1 MVLSSGIKHISSYA
15 LTVEP
20 KTALESLI
28 KKGMIEDVSDLQ
40 AQEQFYILVEE
51 LSKHNFTHY
60 ELSNFAKD
68 GAFSINNSSYWQGKS
83 YLGVGPSAH
92 SFNGKQRSWNVKNNS
107 KYISAI
113 RQNKLPIERELLSI
127 TDQYNEYVM
136 TGLRTIWGVSL
147 EKVTKEFGKEY
158 HTYLLLQSEK
168 YRAEELLY
176 IEDEKLKTTQKGKF
190 LSDGISA
197 DLFKLDMT

>member
-1 MVLSSGIKHISSYA
+1 
-15 LTVEP
+15 
-20 KTALESLI
+20 
-28 KKGMIEDVSDLQ
+28 
-40 AQEQFYILVEE
+40 
-51 LSKHNFTHY
+51 
-60 ELSNFAKD
+60 
-68 GAFSINNSSYWQGKS
+68 
-83 YLGVGPSAH
+83 
-92 SFNGKQRSWNVKNNS
+92 VKNNS
-107 KYISAI
+107 KYMSAI
-113 RQNKLPIERELLSI
+113 QQNKLPIEREILSI

-197 DLFKLDMT
+197 DLFKLDLS